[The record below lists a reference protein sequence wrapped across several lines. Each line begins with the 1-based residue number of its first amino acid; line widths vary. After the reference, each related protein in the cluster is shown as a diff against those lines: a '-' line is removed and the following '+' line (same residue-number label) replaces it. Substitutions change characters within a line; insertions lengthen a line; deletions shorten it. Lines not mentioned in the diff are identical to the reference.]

1 MADAAAALALRAAR
15 PDGAAPS
22 VRAAS
27 TPEVPVAGPTPAGPT
42 PPGSAASEPADPVR
56 STADGRDGADRL
68 LDPAHHLARGID
80 LLAAGDFAEAL
91 TALRT
96 AVALG
101 DGSPVTVLNLA
112 IAEDRAG
119 DVARARAQ
127 MRRLAASRPDW
138 DEPVLRLAESLRAG
152 GDMAAAEA
160 AYREVL
166 DRNPRREEALVAL
179 SGLLIARGAAEEAR
193 VLLLRCCGVNPANAE
208 AWDTLGLALLATE
221 AASLALASFV
231 TAQRLAPDVL
241 DYALH
246 AVEAAS
252 LAGELEAELAR
263 LEVAVQESPLD
274 AALHTARGVALA
286 RLGQRAAA
294 IDAFE
299 VAVALAP
306 EAAMPVAL
314 LGGVLAHA
322 NRLREAEDALRR
334 AADRD
339 PGNPRLRNDL
349 AAVLMRMHRHAEA
362 REILSALRSEH
373 GDSVPVLCNLANA
386 TACVG
391 LQAEA
396 VALAEAA
403 VRLDPEAV
411 LPRRTLCNT
420 LPYAEGVDGTRLLAA
435 LRACSARLPRESLP
449 PFHNVP
455 DPERR
460 LVVGLLS
467 GTLRSHPVG
476 WLTVAAF
483 EMLPPAAFEL
493 VCLVQNG
500 AAGDPLAQRFRAVAG
515 RWIDIDLLDDVALAR
530 CAREQG
536 IDVLIDL
543 GGYGDAGRMPACAHR
558 LAPVQIKWVGMQN
571 HSSGL
576 AEMDWLLTARW
587 EAPAGFE
594 PFYAERLLRLPD
606 GYVCYS
612 PPPYAPDLVPL
623 PALARG
629 HVTFGCFNNLAKVTP
644 ATIAAWAEILSALPA
659 ARLILKT
666 HQFADEATAARL
678 RAAFVA
684 LGVDA
689 DRLDLRGGSGHRAFL
704 REYNDVDIAL
714 DPFPYSGGLTTCEAL
729 WMGVPT
735 VALAGEIFASRHSV
749 SHLCNAG
756 LDDWVAGSR
765 EAYVALAIAKAR
777 DVAALAALRSGL
789 RDRVRA
795 SPLCDAPRFGR
806 GFAAAL
812 RQAWAT
818 WCAQHAAG
826 GSSQPAS

>member
-576 AEMDWLLTARW
+576 AEMDWLLTDRFRTVLCGAAAAPARRVCLLQPAALCPRPRAAPGAGARACHLRVLQQPG
-587 EAPAGFE
+587 EGYACNDRGLGGDPLRPAGRSADPEDAPVRGRGDGGAPAG
-594 PFYAERLLRLPD
+594 RLRRVGCGCGPAGPARRIGPSRLPARVQRC
-606 GYVCYS
+606 GYRPRS
-612 PPPYAPDLVPL
+612 VPL
-623 PALARG
+623 FRWADHVRGALDGR
-629 HVTFGCFNNLAKVTP
+629 
-644 ATIAAWAEILSALPA
+644 
-659 ARLILKT
+659 
-666 HQFADEATAARL
+666 
-678 RAAFVA
+678 
-684 LGVDA
+684 A
-689 DRLDLRGGSGHRAFL
+689 DRGARRGNLRVAPFRQSFVQCGAGRLGCRQPRGVCGTGDREGARRGG
-704 REYNDVDIAL
+704 V
-714 DPFPYSGGLTTCEAL
+714 
-729 WMGVPT
+729 
-735 VALAGEIFASRHSV
+735 
-749 SHLCNAG
+749 
-756 LDDWVAGSR
+756 GS
-765 EAYVALAIAKAR
+765 
-777 DVAALAALRSGL
+777 AAQR
-789 RDRVRA
+789 
-795 SPLCDAPRFGR
+795 
-806 GFAAAL
+806 
-812 RQAWAT
+812 
-818 WCAQHAAG
+818 
-826 GSSQPAS
+826 PA